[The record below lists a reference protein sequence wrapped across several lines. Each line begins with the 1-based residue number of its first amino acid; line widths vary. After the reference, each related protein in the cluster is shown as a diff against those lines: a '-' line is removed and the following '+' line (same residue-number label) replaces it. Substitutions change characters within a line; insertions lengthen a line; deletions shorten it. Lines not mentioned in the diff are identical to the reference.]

1 MNAGPLVA
9 FVLSSLACTSPAWAQ
24 RSAYIRG
31 RVLDPSQAAVPE
43 AAITIVNQESGFRRV
58 TQTATAGDYTVGSL
72 DSGTYKVTVRKDGF
86 RTMIRFNVKVA
97 NMEAAQADFTLS
109 VGAVQETITVEG
121 TAPLTGQEDASIGVR
136 VFREDIQ
143 RLPLNGRGVLGLL
156 ELSPG
161 TNVTPATRGEAG
173 QFTANGQR
181 PNANYF
187 TVDGASA
194 NTGVTAGGLPAQA
207 TGGVL
212 PALSAFGSLDSLLPV
227 EAVDELRV
235 QTSNAMSEL
244 GRLPGANV
252 ALTSRSGSNEFHGS
266 AVYRFRHETLAAND
280 WFANVSGES
289 RGPLRLHD
297 IAPSF
302 GGPIRR
308 DHTFFFLS
316 YQHMTLRGSYVSRQP
331 VPSDDTRAAAPFWV
345 QPALDLYP
353 RANGPELGSGLAAW
367 SGRNIR
373 PSQLDSG
380 LMRIDHA
387 LTSRVTLFG
396 RYNDSPSFNEFGS
409 TQINRL
415 DLRFRSLTLGLN
427 LRPGARWT
435 IDVRG
440 NESQA
445 EAQSSWAPAGQ
456 ANSSGCDLEPMTTYL
471 FPAAGTCNA
480 LVRFS
485 IGGVGQVVTG
495 SEGTR
500 RQRQFQTVEST
511 AWKSGS
517 HTVRFGADYRRMV
530 PVRRDATGVLSAI
543 ADDITSLTDKKNLW
557 LGSSPAISTETEV
570 TELSLWAQD
579 TWQISPR
586 LVITPGLRWEL
597 NPSPSASASTFF
609 LDPQTG
615 TFIDR
620 NKLPLWPVPYTNFAP
635 RLGVAWRV
643 RKSGGTVFRAG
654 GGLFYD
660 SSLSIATDLINSG
673 PFNITQFTNGTHGIF
688 SSILSYAFSPDLR
701 LPRLTE
707 WNFTLDQALG
717 AHDVLSV
724 GYVGSKGDRLFRRE
738 VGGPG
743 NTPTALFALT
753 TNNGASNY
761 QGLQVQYRRKVL
773 QGFQSLVSYSW
784 SHSLDNDSSDAFLVW
799 AGPGTSAARDH
810 SSSDF
815 DLRHSLTAALTYELP
830 ERSTGMGRWLGG
842 WAIDSMVRARSG
854 FPISVLLNEQY
865 QGIALAN
872 AFRPDRILNQHIWI
886 DDASVPGGKRL
897 NPAAFQA
904 APDGTQGTLG
914 RNSITGFSM
923 GQVDVA
929 VRREF
934 RFKESKVIQV
944 RLEAFNVLNQAN
956 FADPVKF
963 LNSAVFG
970 QSTSML
976 NLMLGTGSP
985 GSGLSPILQTG
996 GPRSLQGTVRFRF

>member
-1 MNAGPLVA
+1 MNAGPLVT
-9 FVLSSLACTSPAWAQ
+9 VLIVYLVCPPAWAE
-24 RSAYIRG
+24 RSAYIQG
-31 RVLDPSQAAVPE
+31 RVLDPTQAVVPQ

-58 TQTATAGDYTVGSL
+58 TETGSDGGYAVGSL
-72 DSGTYKVTVRKDGF
+72 DSGVYKITVRKDGF
-86 RTMIRFNVKVA
+86 RTMIRFNVKVT
-97 NMEAAQADFTLS
+97 NLEAAQVDFTLS

-121 TAPLTGQEDASIGVR
+121 TAPAPGQEDASIGVR
-136 VFREDIQ
+136 VFRDDIQ
-143 RLPLNGRGVLGLL
+143 RLPLNGRGVLGLV

-161 TNVTPATRGEAG
+161 TNVTPATRGESG

-266 AVYRFRHETLAAND
+266 AVYRFRNELLAAND
-280 WFANVSGES
+280 WFANVAGVR

-308 DHTFFFLS
+308 DHTFLFVS
-316 YQHMTLRGSYVSRQP
+316 YQHMTLRGSYVSSQP
-331 VPSDDTRAAAPFWV
+331 VPSDATRAAAPFWV
-345 QPALDLYP
+345 QPALNLYP
-353 RANGPELGSGLAAW
+353 QANGPDLGSGLAAW
-367 SGRNIR
+367 YGRNVR

-380 LMRIDHA
+380 LARIDHA
-387 LTSRVTLFG
+387 LTSRATLFA
-396 RYNDSPSFNEFGS
+396 RYNISPSSNEFGS

-415 DLRFRSLTLGLN
+415 DLRFQSLTLGLN
-427 LRPGARWT
+427 LRLGARWN

-456 ANSSGCDLEPMTTYL
+456 ASSSGCDLEPMTSYL
-471 FPAAGTCNA
+471 FPAFGTCDA

-511 AWKSGS
+511 GWKAGS
-517 HTVRFGADYRRMV
+517 HAVRFGADYRRMV
-530 PVRRDATGVLSAI
+530 PIRRDATGVLSAI
-543 ADDITSLTDKKNLW
+543 ADDITTLTDRRTLW
-557 LGSSPAISTETEV
+557 LGSSPAISNATEV

-586 LVITPGLRWEL
+586 LLITPGLRWEL
-597 NPSPSASASTFF
+597 NPSPASTPDTFF
-609 LDPQTG
+609 LDPNTG
-615 TFIDR
+615 TVFDR
-620 NKLPLWPVPYTNFAP
+620 NNRPLWPVAYSNFAP
-635 RLGVAWRV
+635 RLGAAWRV
-643 RKSGGTVFRAG
+643 RKSGRTVFRAG

-673 PFNITQFTNGTHGIF
+673 PFSIRQFTN
-688 SSILSYAFSPDLR
+688 SIYGFVTSLLSYAFTPDLK

-717 AHDVLSV
+717 AHDVLSI
-724 GYVGSKGDRLFRRE
+724 GYVGSKGSRLIRRE

-743 NTPTALFALT
+743 STATALFALT
-753 TNNGASNY
+753 TNNGASEY
-761 QGLQVQYRRKVL
+761 HGLQAQYRRRVL
-773 QGFQSLVSYSW
+773 EGFQALVSYSW

-799 AGPGTSAARDH
+799 AGPGAGAARDH
-810 SSSDF
+810 ASSDF

-830 ERSTGMGRWLGG
+830 ARQAGRAGWLGG
-842 WAIDSMVRARSG
+842 WAIDSLVRARSG

-865 QGIALAN
+865 QGIAVAN
-872 AFRPDRILNQHIWI
+872 AFRPDRILNQPIWI
-886 DDASVPGGKRL
+886 DDASVPAGKRL
-897 NPAAFQA
+897 NRAAFLA
-904 APDGTQGTLG
+904 APAGTQGTLG
-914 RNSITGFSM
+914 RNSIAGFGM
-923 GQVDVA
+923 GQVDLA
-929 VRREF
+929 LRREF
-934 RFKESKVIQV
+934 CFRERKVVQV

-963 LNSAVFG
+963 LSSAVFG

-985 GSGLSPILQTG
+985 GSGLSPVLQTG
-996 GPRSLQGTVRFRF
+996 GPRSLQATVRFRF

>member
-1 MNAGPLVA
+1 MNAGSLVA
-9 FVLSSLACTSPAWAQ
+9 VLIAYLVCPPAWAE
-24 RSAYIRG
+24 RSAYIQG
-31 RVLDPSQAAVPE
+31 RVLDPSQAVVPQ

-58 TQTATAGDYTVGSL
+58 TETGSDGGYAVGSL
-72 DSGTYKVTVRKDGF
+72 DSGVYKVTVRKDGF
-86 RTMIRFNVKVA
+86 RTMIRFNVKVT
-97 NMEAAQADFTLS
+97 NLEAAQVDFTLS

-121 TAPLTGQEDASIGVR
+121 TAPPLGQEDASIGVR
-136 VFREDIQ
+136 IFRDDIQ

-161 TNVTPATRGEAG
+161 TNVTPATRGESG

-266 AVYRFRHETLAAND
+266 AVYRFRNELLAAND
-280 WFANVSGES
+280 WFANVAGVR
-289 RGPLRLHD
+289 RGPLRLND

-302 GGPIRR
+302 GGPLRR
-308 DHTFFFLS
+308 DHTFVFLS
-316 YQHMTLRGSYVSRQP
+316 YQHMTLRGSYVSSQP
-331 VPSDDTRAAAPFWV
+331 VPSDATRAAAPFWI
-345 QPALDLYP
+345 QPALNLYP
-353 RANGPELGSGLAAW
+353 QANGPDLGSGLAAW
-367 SGRNIR
+367 YGRSVR

-380 LMRIDHA
+380 LARIDHA
-387 LTSRVTLFG
+387 LTSRATLFA
-396 RYNDSPSFNEFGS
+396 RYNISPSSNEFGS

-415 DLRFRSLTLGLN
+415 DLRFQSLTLGLN

-435 IDVRG
+435 IDLRG

-456 ANSSGCDLEPMTTYL
+456 ANSSGCDLEPMTSYL
-471 FPAAGTCNA
+471 FPAAGTCDT

-485 IGGVGQVVTG
+485 IGGVGQEVTG

-511 AWKSGS
+511 AWKVGS
-517 HTVRFGADYRRMV
+517 HVVRFGVDYRRMV
-530 PVRRDATGVLSAI
+530 PIRRDATDLLSAI
-543 ADDITSLTDKKNLW
+543 ADDITSLTDKKDLW
-557 LGSSPAISTETEV
+557 LGSSPRVGASTEV

-586 LVITPGLRWEL
+586 VVITPGLRWEL
-597 NPSPSASASTFF
+597 NPSPAATPDSYF
-609 LDPQTG
+609 LDPQKG
-615 TFIDR
+615 TVISGDNNR
-620 NKLPLWPVPYTNFAP
+620 LLWPVAYSNFAP

-643 RKSGGTVFRAG
+643 SKSGRTVFRAG

-673 PFNITQFTNGTHGIF
+673 PFSTTYLTNGKYGF
-688 SSILSYAFSPDLR
+688 VSSILSYAFTPDLK

-717 AHDVLSV
+717 AHDVVSI
-724 GYVGSKGDRLFRRE
+724 GYVGSKGSRLIRRE

-753 TNNGASNY
+753 TNNGASAY
-761 QGLQVQYRRKVL
+761 HGLQVQYRRRVL
-773 QGFQSLVSYSW
+773 EGFQSLVSYSW

-799 AGPGTSAARDH
+799 AGPGAPAARDH
-810 SSSDF
+810 ASSDF

-830 ERSTGMGRWLGG
+830 ARPTGRARWLGG
-842 WAIDSMVRARSG
+842 WAIDSLVRARSG

-865 QGIALAN
+865 QGISVAN
-872 AFRPDRILNQHIWI
+872 AFRPDQILNQPIWI
-886 DDASVPGGKRL
+886 DDASVPAGKRL
-897 NPAAFQA
+897 NRAAFQA
-904 APDGTQGTLG
+904 APAGTQGTLG
-914 RNSITGFSM
+914 RNSIAGFGM
-923 GQVDVA
+923 GQVDLA
-929 VRREF
+929 LRREF
-934 RFKESKVIQV
+934 RFQERKVIQV

-963 LNSAVFG
+963 LSSAVFG

-985 GSGLSPILQTG
+985 GSGLSPVLQTG
-996 GPRSLQGTVRFRF
+996 GPRSLQATVRFRF

>member
-1 MNAGPLVA
+1 MNAGPLA
-9 FVLSSLACTSPAWAQ
+9 AVLLAYLVSSPLAWAQ
-24 RSAYIRG
+24 RSADIRG

-43 AAITIVNQESGFRRV
+43 ATITIVNQESGFRRV
-58 TQTATAGDYTVGSL
+58 TQTALGGDYWVGSL
-72 DSGTYKVTVRKDGF
+72 DSGAYKVTVRKDGF

-97 NMEAAQADFTLS
+97 NLEAAQVDFTLS

-121 TAPLTGQEDASIGVR
+121 TAPLPGHEDASIGVR

-143 RLPLNGRGVLGLL
+143 RLPLNGRGILGLL

-194 NTGVTAGGLPAQA
+194 NTGVTAGGVPAQA

-212 PALSAFGSLDSLLPV
+212 PAMSAFGSLDSLLPI

-244 GRLPGANV
+244 GRLPGAHV

-266 AVYRFRHETLAAND
+266 AVYRFRHELLAAND
-280 WFANVSGES
+280 WFANVAGVR

-302 GGPIRR
+302 GGPLHR
-308 DHTFFFLS
+308 DQTFFFLS

-331 VPSDDTRAAAPFWV
+331 VPSDETRAAAPFWV
-345 QPALDLYP
+345 HPALGLYP
-353 RANGPELGSGLAAW
+353 QSNGPALGSGLADW
-367 SGRNIR
+367 FGRNVR
-373 PSQLDSG
+373 PSQLNSG
-380 LMRIDHA
+380 LVRIDHA
-387 LTSRVTLFG
+387 LASRATLFA
-396 RYNDSPSFNEFGS
+396 RYNDAPSFNEFGS
-409 TQINRL
+409 SQVNRL
-415 DLRFRSLTLGLN
+415 DLRFQSLTLGLN
-427 LRPGARWT
+427 LRPGTRWT
-435 IDVRG
+435 IDLRG

-445 EAQSSWAPAGQ
+445 EAESLWAPAGQ
-456 ANSSGCDLEPMTTYL
+456 ANASGCDLEPMTSYL
-471 FPAAGTCNA
+471 FPAAGTCDV

-495 SEGTR
+495 HEGAR
-500 RQRQFQTVEST
+500 RQRQFQIVEST
-511 AWKSGS
+511 AWKAGS

-530 PVRRDATGVLSAI
+530 PIRRDAVGVLSAI
-543 ADDITSLTDKKNLW
+543 ADDITSLTEKNLW
-557 LGSSPAISTETEV
+557 LGSSPAIRAATVV
-570 TELSLWAQD
+570 TELSLWAQH

-586 LVITPGLRWEL
+586 ILITPGLRWEF
-597 NPSPSASASTFF
+597 NPSPAAASTTYF
-609 LDPQTG
+609 LDPETA
-615 TFIDR
+615 TFSDR
-620 NKLPLWPVPYTNFAP
+620 NNRLLWPVAYTNFAP
-635 RLGVAWRV
+635 RLGAAWRI
-643 RKSGGTVFRAG
+643 RKSGRTVFRAG

-673 PFNITQFTNGTHGIF
+673 PFSITQFSNSIF
-688 SSILSYAFSPDLR
+688 GFISSRLSYAFSPNLR

-707 WNFTLDQALG
+707 WNFTLDQALA

-724 GYVGSKGDRLFRRE
+724 GYVGSKGRRLIRRE

-743 NTPTALFALT
+743 NSPTALFALT
-753 TNNGASNY
+753 TNNGTSEY
-761 QGLQVQYRRKVL
+761 HGLQVQYRRKVL

-784 SHSLDNDSSDAFLVW
+784 AHSLDNDSSDASLVW
-799 AGPGTSAARDH
+799 AGPGAGAARDR

-830 ERSTGMGRWLGG
+830 VRPGGRARWLGG
-842 WAIDSMVRARSG
+842 WAIDSLVRARSG
-854 FPISVLLNEQY
+854 FPVSVLLNEHY
-865 QGIALAN
+865 QGISLAN
-872 AFRPDRILNQHIWI
+872 AFRPDRILWQPIWLN
-886 DDASVPGGKRL
+886 DASAPGGKRL
-897 NPAAFQA
+897 NRAAFQPA
-904 APDGTQGTLG
+904 NAGTQGTLG
-914 RNSITGFSM
+914 RNSIPGFAM
-923 GQVDVA
+923 AQVDLA
-929 VRREF
+929 LRREF
-934 RFKESKVIQV
+934 RLQDSKVIQV
-944 RLEAFNVLNQAN
+944 RLEAFNALNQAN

-963 LNSAVFG
+963 LSSAVFG

>member
-1 MNAGPLVA
+1 MNAGSLVA
-9 FVLSSLACTSPAWAQ
+9 VLIACLVCPPAWAG
-24 RSAYIRG
+24 RSAYIQG
-31 RVLDPSQAAVPE
+31 RVLDPSNAVVPQ
-43 AAITIVNQESGFRRV
+43 AAITIVNQESGFRHV
-58 TQTATAGDYTVGSL
+58 TETASDGSYAVGSL
-72 DSGTYKVTVRKDGF
+72 DSGLYKVTVRKEGF
-86 RTMIRFNVKVA
+86 RTMIRFNVKVT
-97 NMEAAQADFTLS
+97 NLEAAQVDFALS

-121 TAPLTGQEDASIGVR
+121 TAPLPGQEDASIGVR
-136 VFREDIQ
+136 VFRDDIQ

-161 TNVTPATRGEAG
+161 TNVTPATRGESG

-252 ALTSRSGSNEFHGS
+252 ALTSRSGSNELHGS
-266 AVYRFRHETLAAND
+266 AVYRFRNELLDAND
-280 WFANVSGES
+280 WFANLAGVH

-308 DHTFFFLS
+308 NRTFLFLS
-316 YQHMTLRGSYVSRQP
+316 YQHMTLRGSYVFSQP
-331 VPSDDTRAAAPFWV
+331 VPSDATRAAAPFWV

-353 RANGPELGSGLAAW
+353 QANGPDLGSGLAAW
-367 SGRNIR
+367 YGRNVR
-373 PSQLDSG
+373 PSQLDGG
-380 LMRIDHA
+380 LARTDHA
-387 LTSRVTLFG
+387 LTSRATLFA
-396 RYNDSPSFNEFGS
+396 RYNISPSSNEFGS

-415 DLRFRSLTLGLN
+415 DLRFQSLTLGLN
-427 LRPGARWT
+427 LRPSARWT
-435 IDVRG
+435 IDLRG

-456 ANSSGCDLEPMTTYL
+456 ASSSGCALEPMTSYL
-471 FPAAGTCNA
+471 FPAAGTCDA

-495 SEGTR
+495 REGTR

-511 AWKSGS
+511 GWKAGS
-517 HTVRFGADYRRMV
+517 HAVRFGADYRRMV
-530 PVRRDATGVLSAI
+530 PIRRDATGVLSAI

-557 LGSSPAISTETEV
+557 LGSSPAISAAAEV

-586 LVITPGLRWEL
+586 LLITPGLRWEL
-597 NPSPSASASTFF
+597 NPSPAAYYPSTYFF
-609 LDPQTG
+609 DPQTG
-615 TFIDR
+615 TFFDR
-620 NKLPLWPVPYTNFAP
+620 NNRLLWPVAYTNFAP
-635 RLGVAWRV
+635 RLGAAWRV
-643 RKSGGTVFRAG
+643 RKSGRTVFRAG

-660 SSLSIATDLINSG
+660 SSMSIATDLINGG
-673 PFNITQFTNGTHGIF
+673 PFSITQLTNGIYGIVR
-688 SSILSYAFSPDLR
+688 SLLSYAFMPDLK

-717 AHDVLSV
+717 AHDVLSI
-724 GYVGSKGDRLFRRE
+724 GYVGSKGSRLIRRE

-753 TNNGASNY
+753 TNNGASEY
-761 QGLQVQYRRKVL
+761 HGLQVQYRRRVL
-773 QGFQSLVSYSW
+773 EGFQSLVSYCW
-784 SHSLDNDSSDAFLVW
+784 SHSLDNDSSDAFLMW
-799 AGPGTSAARDH
+799 AGAGAPAARDH
-810 SSSDF
+810 ASSDF
-815 DLRHSLTAALTYELP
+815 DLRHSLTAALSYELP
-830 ERSTGMGRWLGG
+830 AHPTGRARRLGG
-842 WAIDSMVRARSG
+842 WAIDSLVRARSG

-865 QGIALAN
+865 QGISVAN
-872 AFRPDRILNQHIWI
+872 AFRPDRILNQPVWI
-886 DDASVPGGKRL
+886 GGASVPGGKRL
-897 NPAAFQA
+897 NRAAFLA

-914 RNSITGFSM
+914 RNSIGGFGM
-923 GQVDVA
+923 GQVDLA
-929 VRREF
+929 LRREF
-934 RFKESKVIQV
+934 RFQDRKVIQV
-944 RLEAFNVLNQAN
+944 RVEAFNVLNQAN

-963 LNSAVFG
+963 LSSAVFG

-985 GSGLSPILQTG
+985 GSGLSPVLQTG
-996 GPRSLQGTVRFRF
+996 GPRSLQATVRFRF

>member
-1 MNAGPLVA
+1 MNAGPLLA
-9 FVLSSLACTSPAWAQ
+9 VLLASLAFTPPAWTQ
-24 RSAYIRG
+24 RSAYIHG
-31 RVLDPSQAAVPE
+31 LVLDPSQAAVPE
-43 AAITIVNQESGFRRV
+43 AAITIVNQETGFRRT
-58 TQTATAGDYTVGSL
+58 TQTSIAGDYAVGSL
-72 DSGTYKVTVRKDGF
+72 ESGSYKITVRKDGF

-97 NMEAAQADFTLS
+97 NLEAAEVDFTLS

-143 RLPLNGRGVLGLL
+143 RLPLNGRGVLGLV

-194 NTGVTAGGLPAQA
+194 NTGVTAGGLPAQT

-212 PALSAFGSLDSLLPV
+212 PAMSAFGSLDSLLPV

-235 QTSNAMSEL
+235 QTSNSMSEI

-266 AVYRFRHETLAAND
+266 AIYRFRHELLSAND
-280 WFANVSGES
+280 WFANVSGER

-297 IAPSF
+297 VAPSF
-302 GGPIRR
+302 GGPIHR

-331 VPSDDTRAAAPFWV
+331 VPSDATRAAAPIWV

-353 RANGPELGSGLAAW
+353 QANGSDLGNGLAAW
-367 SGRNIR
+367 YGRNVR

-380 LMRIDHA
+380 LARLDHA
-387 LTSRVTLFG
+387 LTSRATLFA

-415 DLRFRSLTLGLN
+415 DLRFKSLTLGLN
-427 LRPGARWT
+427 LRPSAHWI
-435 IDVRG
+435 IDLRG

-445 EAQSSWAPAGQ
+445 EAHSSWARAGQ
-456 ANSSGCDLEPMTTYL
+456 TNPSGCDLEPMTTYL

-495 SEGTR
+495 LEGNR

-511 AWKSGS
+511 AWKSGPQ
-517 HTVRFGADYRRMV
+517 TVRFGADYRRMV
-530 PVRRDATGVLSAI
+530 PIRRDATGVLSAI

-557 LGSSPAISTETEV
+557 LGSSPAVSADTEV

-579 TWQISPR
+579 TWQISQR

-597 NPSPSASASTFF
+597 NPSPAAAPSTYF

-615 TFIDR
+615 TFFDR
-620 NKLPLWPVPYTNFAP
+620 NNRLLWPVPHTNFAP
-635 RLGVAWRV
+635 RLGGAWRV
-643 RKSGGTVFRAG
+643 RKSGGTILRAG

-673 PFNITQFTNGTHGIF
+673 PFNITQFTNGIHGF
-688 SSILSYAFSPDLR
+688 VSSLLSYAFAPDLQ
-701 LPRLTE
+701 LPRLSE
-707 WNFTLDQALG
+707 WNVTLDQALG
-717 AHDVLSV
+717 THDIISI
-724 GYVGSKGDRLFRRE
+724 GYVGSTGRRLFRRE

-753 TNNGASNY
+753 TNSGTSTY
-761 QGLQVQYRRKVL
+761 HGLQVQYRRKVL

-799 AGPGTSAARDH
+799 AGPGASAALDH
-810 SSSDF
+810 ASSDF
-815 DLRHSLTAALTYELP
+815 DLRHSVTAALTYELP
-830 ERSTGMGRWLGG
+830 ARPTGIGRWLDG
-842 WAIDSMVRARSG
+842 WAIDSLVRARSG

-872 AFRPDRILNQHIWI
+872 AFRPDRLLNQPIWL
-886 DDASVPGGKRL
+886 DDNSAPGGKRL
-897 NPAAFQA
+897 NRAAFQA
-904 APDGTQGTLG
+904 AGDGKQGTLG
-914 RNSITGFSM
+914 RNSIPGFAMS
-923 GQVDVA
+923 QVDIA
-929 VRREF
+929 LRREF
-934 RFKESKVIQV
+934 HVRDRKVIQV

-963 LNSAVFG
+963 LSSAVFG

-996 GPRSLQGTVRFRF
+996 GPRSLQATVRFRF